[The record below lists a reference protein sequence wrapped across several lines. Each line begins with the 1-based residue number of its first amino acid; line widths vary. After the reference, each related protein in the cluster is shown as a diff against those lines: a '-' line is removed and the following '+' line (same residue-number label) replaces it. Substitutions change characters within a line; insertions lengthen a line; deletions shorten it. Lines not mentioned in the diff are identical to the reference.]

1 MATIIKSHNSHV
13 LGASEANEEKHPKL
27 CSCPKTKRDQC
38 PLQQRCLAQNIIYK
52 ATVRTSTEEK
62 EYIGSTGRSFK
73 QRFSEHKHALK
84 HRSSQQSTTLS
95 KFVWTARDKG
105 EDPKI
110 SWSLVHSIPTPRGP
124 QRICSTC
131 NLERMEIAAAD
142 QRRSLN
148 KRSELTGKCV
158 HFRSLYF

>member
-1 MATIIKSHNSHV
+1 MRLMKKKILSFAAALKQRETSALSNN
-13 LGASEANEEKHPKL
+13 GASL
-27 CSCPKTKRDQC
+27 KTS
-38 PLQQRCLAQNIIYK
+38 K

-62 EYIGSTGRSFK
+62 EYIGSTGRSFR

-158 HFRSLYF
+158 HFRSSYF